1 MALVPNGRVRI
12 MEKQALLGDWNP
24 AAPEPNIQLAGD
36 EAASGD
42 ERSEIQQD
50 KVMPGGEEVPQQK
63 PQGIPQGNDIRP
75 QQAPNAAP
83 AAGMRPPEQ
92 AHESGINVDF
102 TDETSAE
109 DFDPDAAKQTYLEL
123 LKKNTLL
130 VRQVSRKD
138 ENKLFKKNF
147 SSDGVWSGQFFVPG
161 TDETGSKPFGAKAA
175 AKMMMEFCKK
185 FRLKGDMMDEPGG
198 NGHMIKWT
206 TQGKSKIVGPGGAV
220 SDFLNG
226 GGAPGEKKTGGS
238 LTMGEMLK
246 ARMNDL
252 YDTMRKIANGV
263 K

>member
-1 MALVPNGRVRI
+1 
-12 MEKQALLGDWNP
+12 MEKQAFLGDWNP
-24 AAPEPNIQLAGD
+24 AAPKSQIQLAAD
-36 EAASGD
+36 EASQGG
-42 ERSEIQQD
+42 ERTEIQQEE
-50 KVMPGGEEVPQQK
+50 VMPGGAEVPQQK
-63 PQGIPQGNDIRP
+63 PQGNPQGNEIRP
-75 QQAPNAAP
+75 QQAQPAAP
-83 AAGMRPPEQ
+83 GAVPGQPQDQ
-92 AHESGINVDF
+92 AQQSGINVDF

-109 DFDPDAAKQTYLEL
+109 DFDPDAAKQMYLEL
-123 LKKNTLL
+123 LKKNNLL

-147 SSDGVWSGQFFVPG
+147 SSEGVWSGQFFVPG
-161 TDETGSKPFGAKAA
+161 TDETGASAFGAKAA

-226 GGAPGEKKTGGS
+226 GGAGEKKTGGN
-238 LTMGEMLK
+238 LTLGEMLK
-246 ARMNDL
+246 ARQNDL
-252 YDTMRKIANGV
+252 YETMRKIANGV